1 MTVYIASYH
10 ETHSSKYIC
19 HVYYHTITKVF
30 AFFANSNVSHRIYS
44 AGKWSSQL
52 NEQYYIEH
60 DITESHFISYENSMD
75 IGYLNNLLL
84 GKILNNFE

>member
-44 AGKWSSQL
+44 AGKWSGKL
-52 NEQYYIEH
+52 NDQYYKKH
-60 DITESHFISYENSMD
+60 DNTDLCFISYENTLN
-75 IGYLNNLLL
+75 IGYLDNLLL
-84 GKILNNFE
+84 EKILNNFE